1 MNIDRP
7 RQRDAVDREF
17 LFVHA
22 KGRSPGE
29 HEPDERDKTDNE
41 T

>member
-1 MNIDRP
+1 MNVDRP

-22 KGRSPGE
+22 KAREPGE
-29 HEPDERDKTDNE
+29 QDPDQRDQTDNE